1 MEKIM
6 EKLEQFSKTWV
17 LTEEEGLELLAFL
30 FSSARI
36 QLDEPCQYASMRLLS
51 AAEMVR
57 DFIRE
62 RVSPDTR
69 LVLDGT
75 DEMTTHAQMY
85 TADLEDYTGTLDE
98 LCRHFARYLVEK
110 SGLDEVGE

>member
-1 MEKIM
+1 M

-51 AAEMVR
+51 AAEKMR

-62 RVSPDTR
+62 RVSSDTR
-69 LVLDGT
+69 QLLDGT
-75 DEMTTHAQMY
+75 DDMTTYAQIHIAELECY
-85 TADLEDYTGTLDE
+85 TDTLDE

-110 SGLDEVGE
+110 SGLDEVEE